1 MQKPA
6 GPIPEPA
13 PAAAPPGGAAA
24 IRVESLTKR
33 FSSRQG
39 EVLALDGIEL
49 EVREGEFISL
59 LGPSGCGKSTLL
71 FSIAGL
77 EHPTSGRISCYG
89 REVEG
94 PGRDRTVMFQEYAL
108 FPWRTVLGNVTIALE
123 GRPECKDPAG
133 EARKALAVVGLS
145 GFENAY
151 PHQLSGGMKQ
161 RTALARC
168 LAMRP
173 RVLLM
178 DEPFAAVDAQTR
190 EALQDE
196 LLRVWAETRMTV
208 VFVTHGLEEAIYLA
222 QRVVVMT
229 PRPGRIRSIID
240 VAEPYPRGY
249 AFRTSPMANALRG
262 EIYELLHGR

>member
-1 MQKPA
+1 MPEVAA
-6 GPIPEPA
+6 GA
-13 PAAAPPGGAAA
+13 GSPGGSTA
-24 IRVESLTKR
+24 IRGERVTKR
-33 FSSRQG
+33 YTSRQG
-39 EVLALDGIEL
+39 EVLALDGIDL
-49 EVREGEFISL
+49 EVRDGEFVSL

-77 EHPTSGRISCYG
+77 EALTGGHISCYG
-89 REVEG
+89 RAVEG

-123 GRPECKDPAG
+123 GRAECKDPVG

-145 GFENAY
+145 DFENAY

-168 LAMRP
+168 LAIRP

-190 EALQDE
+190 ESLQDE
-196 LLRVWAETRMTV
+196 LLRVWAETKMTI

-229 PRPGRIRSIID
+229 QRPGRIRSIIE
-240 VAEPYPRGY
+240 VAQPYPRGY
-249 AFRTSPMANALRG
+249 EFRTSSLANHLRAQ
-262 EIYELLHGR
+262 IYSLLHNGSTNEVGA